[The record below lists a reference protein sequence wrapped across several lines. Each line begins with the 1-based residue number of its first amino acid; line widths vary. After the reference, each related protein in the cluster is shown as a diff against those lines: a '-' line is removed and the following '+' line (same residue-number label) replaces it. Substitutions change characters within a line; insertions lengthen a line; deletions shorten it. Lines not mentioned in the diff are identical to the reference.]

1 MKAVATGTCMQH
13 TEPIVISKEWETNE
27 NAPPFAVSKC
37 PTCQNPVPLTI
48 IVTQDPDILVDTRE
62 PPELFEKIRA
72 SLSEKGLRVTQET
85 LSTDF
90 LIKGSPGWV
99 IERKNVQDFYGTWM
113 GDRLADQLRTLK
125 MYEGAGY
132 KPAVMIVGNP
142 WAVVKF
148 RKINPAALMNMIN
161 SISVSWGI
169 HVLWCLNESLI
180 SATLAYVA
188 GKAKGERN
196 EMPMRR
202 AAGRELEP
210 YQQAIHVLQGFP
222 GMGVVTTEKVRGETE
237 TLFEFTEK
245 VGTNPALGAG
255 VGLTLKQQQRIYEVL
270 HADWS
275 KKENDK
281 PETN

>member
-1 MKAVATGTCMQH
+1 MKVQATGTCGQH
-13 TEPIVISKEWETNE
+13 TEPVHISKIWESE
-27 NAPPFAVSKC
+27 SAPSAVIGKC
-37 PTCQNPVPLTI
+37 PVCQNPVAMSIATFPE
-48 IVTQDPDILVDTRE
+48 PDILVDTRE
-62 PPELFEKIRA
+62 PHELFEKIRA
-72 SLSEKGLRVTQET
+72 NLSEKGLLVIQET

-125 MYEGAGY
+125 MYESAGF

-161 SISVSWGI
+161 SISVAWGI

-180 SATLAYVA
+180 SSTLAYIA
-188 GKAKGERN
+188 GKAKGEKN

-202 AAGRELEP
+202 TAPRELSPEE
-210 YQQAIHVLQGFP
+210 QAIYVLQGFP
-222 GMGVVTTEKVRGETE
+222 GVGPAATEKVRIETE

-275 KKENDK
+275 KKEDDK
-281 PETN
+281 TESN

>member
-1 MKAVATGTCMQH
+1 MKVIASGTCGQH
-13 TEPIVISKEWETNE
+13 TEPVSISKEWESLT
-27 NAPPFAVSKC
+27 APPFVISKC
-37 PTCQNPVPLTI
+37 PTCLNPVSLT
-48 IVTQDPDILVDTRE
+48 VTVIAEPDILVDTRE

-161 SISVSWGI
+161 SISVAWGI
-169 HVLWCLNESLI
+169 PVLWCLNESLI
-180 SATLAYVA
+180 SSTLAYIA

-202 AAGRELEP
+202 TAPRELDSKE
-210 YQQAIHVLQGFP
+210 QAIYVLQGFP
-222 GMGVVTTEKVRGETE
+222 GIGPATTEKVRQHATCLWGFLHRLIE
-237 TLFEFTEK
+237 
-245 VGTNPALGAG
+245 GNDID
-255 VGLTLKQQQRIYEVL
+255 GLTERQRAKIEEVMN
-270 HADWS
+270 ADWS
-275 KKENDK
+275 KKEDDK
-281 PETN
+281 TN